1 MTPRFIKKLKNF
13 TAVDL
18 LGLAT
23 VLGVSISETDRE
35 GNKVVR
41 TDAEQIIK
49 EMDNKFKNLSLD
61 KQDEILKI
69 MRKIDKENRKNK
81 VKK

>member
-23 VLGVSISETDRE
+23 VLGVSISEVDRA

-41 TDAEQIIK
+41 TDAEQIIR
-49 EMDNKFKNLSLD
+49 EMDSKFKSLSLD

>member
-23 VLGVSISETDRE
+23 ILGVSISEIDRA

-41 TDAEQIIK
+41 TDAEQIIR
-49 EMDNKFKNLSLD
+49 EMDSKFKSLSLD

-69 MRKIDKENRKNK
+69 MRKIDTDNRKKK

>member
-23 VLGVSISETDRE
+23 VLGVSISEMDRE

-81 VKK
+81 VKR